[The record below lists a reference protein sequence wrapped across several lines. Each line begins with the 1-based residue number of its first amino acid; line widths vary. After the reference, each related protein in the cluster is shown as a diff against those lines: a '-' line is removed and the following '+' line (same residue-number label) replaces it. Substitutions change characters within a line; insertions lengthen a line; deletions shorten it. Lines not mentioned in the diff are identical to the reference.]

1 MSEYK
6 LAEFNNI
13 KSEGEIFY
21 KSIGDIY
28 CPFFAEKVSFNSKGL
43 EHLKFKSRNHSR
55 TLADQAMR
63 FKLLK
68 IAAEMIKVTRTVQ
81 GISEQKVFELNRSNH
96 RNEYFLVNV
105 TYYEFVAILQCK
117 RVRVIVKQS
126 GDAPKFFWSVIPF
139 WKVDKSNG
147 KRRMKYGT
155 PEFD

>member
-1 MSEYK
+1 MIAYK

-28 CPFFAEKVSFNSKGL
+28 CPFFAEKVSFNSRGL

-55 TLADQAMR
+55 ALTDQVMR

-68 IAAEMIKVTRTVQ
+68 IAVEIIKVTKTVQ

-96 RNEYFLVNV
+96 RNEYVLINV
-105 TYYEFVAILQCK
+105 TYYEFVAVLHGK

-126 GDAPKFFWSVIPF
+126 GDSPKFFWSIIPF
-139 WKVDKSNG
+139 WKVNKSNG
-147 KRRMKYGT
+147 KRKMKYGK
-155 PEFD
+155 PELD